1 MEQFPI
7 LRSGGIVQYPVRTKR
22 GPVRT
27 HVEFWGGGGQT
38 YLRKRSDPLSWTV
51 RYSGLS
57 EEEAASLLEFCER
70 YAESGAFFSFSDP
83 STGVVY
89 DKCAVEA
96 DSIAAAS
103 MGVNAY
109 EFGATINRIEE

>member
-1 MEQFPI
+1 M
-7 LRSGGIVQYPVRTKR
+7 
-22 GPVRT
+22 
-27 HVEFWGGGGQT
+27 
-38 YLRKRSDPLSWTV
+38 RKRSDPLSWTI